1 MTLVLLSGGLDSAVL
16 LSYVGQTDAVT
27 PVHVRCGYAWEH
39 AEAHCIRRLMQSA
52 LAPRIKPL
60 QTISFDMRDML
71 PEGHWALT
79 GIAPAYHTEDEDVY
93 LDGRNILLLSKA
105 AVLASRLKIRKIAL
119 GLLKGN
125 PFPDATPMFLTTMG
139 RALTLGLAHD
149 IQVQTP
155 FATWTKADVVRE
167 AKRVGMPF
175 DLTISCMQPIGGRHC
190 GVCSKCRERHEGFV
204 EALIHDPTDYANREY
219 IDRTPAT
226 GGSKPN

>member
-39 AEAHCIRRLMQSA
+39 AEAHCIHRLMRSA

-60 QTISFDMRDML
+60 QTITADMRDLL

-79 GIAPAYHTEDEDVY
+79 GIAPAYRSDDEEVFI
-93 LDGRNILLLSKA
+93 DGRNITLLSKA
-105 AVLASRLKIRKIAL
+105 AVLAAKLKIKKIAI
-119 GLLKGN
+119 GLLQGN
-125 PFPDATPMFLTTMG
+125 PFPDATPMFLTAMS

-149 IQVQTP
+149 IQIQTP
-155 FATWTKADVVRE
+155 LAAWTKADVVRE
-167 AKRVGMPF
+167 AKRVGMPL
-175 DLTISCMQPIGGRHC
+175 DLTISCMSPIGGRHC
-190 GVCSKCRERHEGFV
+190 GTCSKCRERHDGFMQ
-204 EALIHDPTDYANREY
+204 ALIHDPTDYASREFV
-219 IDRTPAT
+219 DAPAS